1 MFNSKPIKNFEISI
15 ENIIERFGNSEE
27 PYSVYI
33 DICNDALRVSM
44 GNYSVISSIAIT
56 TALLAEKIKPEKVF
70 VNQQLFFKSNLLNTV
85 NSCAEWGSKDLMI
98 QYLFERGCS
107 KCKTFDRKCFPVA
120 NFLDKD
126 MLVPQLNWDFGY
138 CNAQVLYM
146 SNRIYEREFAKHP
159 ELPRNT

>member
-33 DICNDALRVSM
+33 DICNDALRVNM

-85 NSCAEWGSKDLMI
+85 NSCVEWGSKDIMI
-98 QYLFERGCS
+98 QYLCERGCS

-120 NFLDKD
+120 NFLDK
-126 MLVPQLNWDFGY
+126 
-138 CNAQVLYM
+138 
-146 SNRIYEREFAKHP
+146 EK
-159 ELPRNT
+159 ELFSTTFLPGPFSRWGNHRDSRGSTPSRFVY